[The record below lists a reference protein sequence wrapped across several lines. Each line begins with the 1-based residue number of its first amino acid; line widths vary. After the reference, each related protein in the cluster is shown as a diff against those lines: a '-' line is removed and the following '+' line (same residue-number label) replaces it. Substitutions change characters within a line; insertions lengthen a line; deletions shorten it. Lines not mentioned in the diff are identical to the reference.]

1 MLKASHSSC
10 QRAQVAGRGSPKA
23 STAGS
28 PQPLLSFT
36 PASSPF
42 KWGLLVTPQSAPLT
56 SVFGRVLAS
65 PVAAAV
71 PTTTA
76 TTATNPKSTSANGT
90 TKHHYH
96 YANGNGHASGN
107 GNGHGNGHSNGSRG
121 GDAASGGD
129 LEDAV
134 LLRDAA
140 TTVRVHLVVPRC
152 PTVPGE
158 HLVLVGDCEALGAWD
173 VRKGV
178 QLHWCSGHMHTATVI
193 VPADLQS
200 MKAKL
205 VMVHGKGVQA
215 NVTWEPGQDRSIA
228 LQPPATSASSSSS
241 SSSSGGNGN
250 GRSSKNGKVT
260 TTRGT
265 AAHDYVVICHWSH
278 TEATSVLEREVPG
291 EVLMLEQ
298 QLSKALSELRTARNA
313 ASTSQEKL
321 QRMAQDLA
329 TSERAARQSADQ
341 LSELQAKY
349 SAMTSELTQ
358 TKHSLTDAKRELTE
372 VKRQA
377 TAAAAEAAAAK
388 ASSVGVAEVEARVS
402 QRYEGRMAELK
413 QQLDGV
419 KSQYS
424 SEVAA
429 LQQKLEASLNKEVEA
444 QEMVKTLR
452 EIVQKDV
459 ARLRTEL
466 SQLVNEY
473 IAARQQLQEQAQQ
486 IEASEKLRMHQ
497 IDGLSSEIKN
507 LITKYNSAQHTIA
520 EQQRLLEELQASRG
534 GPLPSPRAADPVQH
548 MTVPPAPDSQ
558 AGRGWRA
565 DWARLSKLTANGTP
579 AATGNTR

>member
-1 MLKASHSSC
+1 MLKASHCSC
-10 QRAQVAGRGSPKA
+10 QRPQVAGRGGPKTSA
-23 STAGS
+23 AGS
-28 PQPLLSFT
+28 PSPLPFFPSSSF
-36 PASSPF
+36 PL
-42 KWGLLVTPQSAPLT
+42 KWGLLVTTQPASLT
-56 SVFGRVLAS
+56 SVFGRVPVP

-71 PTTTA
+71 STTTTA
-76 TTATNPKSTSANGT
+76 TAASPKSTSVNGT
-90 TKHHYH
+90 AKHHHH
-96 YANGNGHASGN
+96 YANGNGHA
-107 GNGHGNGHSNGSRG
+107 NGHGNGGG
-121 GDAASGGD
+121 GDVASGAD
-129 LEDAV
+129 LHDAV

-173 VRKGV
+173 VHKGV
-178 QLHWCSGHMHTATVI
+178 QLHWCSGHMHTATVA
-193 VPADLQS
+193 VPADLRS

-205 VMVHGKGVQA
+205 VLVHGQGPQA
-215 NVTWEPGQDRSIA
+215 NVAWEPGQDRSIV
-228 LQPPATSASSSSS
+228 LQPPATAAGSSSS
-241 SSSSGGNGN
+241 NGN
-250 GRSSKNGKVT
+250 GRSSKDGKAAT
-260 TTRGT
+260 IRGT

-291 EVLMLEQ
+291 EVLVLEQ
-298 QLSKALSELRTARNA
+298 QLSKAISELRTARSA

-329 TSERAARQSADQ
+329 TSERAARQSAEQ
-341 LSELQAKY
+341 LSELQAKH
-349 SAMTSELTQ
+349 SAMASELTQ
-358 TKHSLTDAKRELTE
+358 AKHSLTDARRELTE

-377 TAAAAEAAAAK
+377 KAAANEAATAAAAAAAAAK
-388 ASSVGVAEVEARVS
+388 ASSVNVAEVEARVS

-413 QQLDGV
+413 QQLEGV
-419 KSQYS
+419 KSEYS

-429 LQQKLEASLNKEVEA
+429 LQQKLEASLSKEVEA

-466 SQLVNEY
+466 AQLVNEY
-473 IAARQQLQEQAQQ
+473 ISARQQVQEQAQQ
-486 IEASEKLRMHQ
+486 IEASEKLRMQQ

-507 LITKYNSAQHTIA
+507 LITKYNNAQHTIA

-548 MTVPPAPDSQ
+548 MAVPPAPDSQ

-565 DWARLSKLTANGTP
+565 DWARLSKLTVNGAPT
-579 AATGNTR
+579 AAAGTTR